1 MWYHCA
7 CIDRTR
13 INTWGSCNVCVPVPE
28 LCNGTHCA
36 PWPRPLPPAL
46 KSFSVRQFE
55 MQQQP
60 TTTSITHR
68 IHLEKCCEHLPHE
81 HLCTVSL
88 TKLPD
93 PFDVFFVVNSD
104 RNYFRFGGKKK
115 KKAWER
121 ERVALMENPGSLMAQ
136 QWDKRLQPHSH
147 IQRSSLIFTL
157 SHSKGLWFQ
166 PPTIRNAIEL
176 PVERNSIVL
185 IVGYFQ

>member
-1 MWYHCA
+1 MQCLCA
-7 CIDRTR
+7 RAWVVQW
-13 INTWGSCNVCVPVPE
+13 NTLCSMAQASSSSLKE
-28 LCNGTHCA
+28 LFSPTVWNATAANNHQHHSQDP
-36 PWPRPLPPAL
+36 PWEVLWASPTWAFVHGVLDEAARPLWCFL
-46 KSFSVRQFE
+46 CCKFRQELF
-55 MQQQP
+55 Q
-60 TTTSITHR
+60 IWG
-68 IHLEKCCEHLPHE
+68 K
-81 HLCTVSL
+81 
-88 TKLPD
+88 
-93 PFDVFFVVNSD
+93 
-104 RNYFRFGGKKK
+104 KKK